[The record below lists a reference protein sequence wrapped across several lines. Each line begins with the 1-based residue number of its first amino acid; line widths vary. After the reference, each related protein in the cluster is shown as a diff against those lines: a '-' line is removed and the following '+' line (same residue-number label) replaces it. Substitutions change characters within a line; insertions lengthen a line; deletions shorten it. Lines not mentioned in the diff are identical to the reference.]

1 MQPGVVSLVPEGD
14 QRDVADR
21 HRNGGEDVRYGA
33 DEGDI
38 GIPVVGEVNRDTQNR
53 ERHADPER
61 PRSEAPIELGRSSTL
76 DDVGAE
82 EADPDQ
88 HRPEGPHAEVGDE
101 GELDVFALCDVFVGP
116 VVAEVTC
123 LDLGLDRSH
132 RQRRER
138 KADAAGDEEGPGRTS
153 TQQQQHRRADCV
165 EHEHVAEPE
174 GGMHET
180 DPEQE
185 GVAPQAE
192 PVRPATFGRSP
203 VGEDDDA
210 GAEQHREHRHRLLID
225 EHLAEDPH
233 NPVEGGVGAGVVEV
247 EVRRLWQ
254 TERHGVH
261 HEDAERGDA
270 TNGVEIGDPFGSGD
284 RRRGIGHVSSS
295 PTHLGSCTIVVASS
309 RSSSEPG
316 SESSRSSPRFC
327 AFRIVLST
335 MVSRR

>member
-21 HRNGGEDVRYGA
+21 HRHGGEDVRYGA

-38 GIPVVGEVNRDTQNR
+38 RTPVVGEVDCDTQDR

-61 PRSEAPIELGRSSTL
+61 PCGETPIKLGWSSTL
-76 DDVGAE
+76 DDVGPE
-82 EADPDQ
+82 EADADQ
-88 HRPEGPHAEVGDE
+88 HRAEGPHAEVGDE
-101 GELDVFALCDVFVGP
+101 GELDVLALCDVFVGP

-123 LDLGLDRSH
+123 LDLGLDCGH
-132 RQRRER
+132 RQGGECET
-138 KADAAGDEEGPGRTS
+138 DAANDEEGPGRTS
-153 TQQQQHRRADCV
+153 TKKQEHRRADRV

-210 GAEQHREHRHRLLID
+210 RAEQHREHRHRLLID
-225 EHLAEDPH
+225 EYLTEDPH

-284 RRRGIGHVSSS
+284 RRCGIGHVRSS
-295 PTHLGSCTIVVASS
+295 PIHLGSCTIVVASS
-309 RSSSEPG
+309 RSSSDPG